1 LNLRDN
7 RVAVTSVK
15 SKEYPPEIPY
25 DPPKNY
31 PEYTGHFLNATNEV
45 YAAVRDLFFRLD
57 LDRNNYNTKNWNP
70 LGDII
75 QPGMTV
81 FLKPNIV
88 IHKHKD
94 KKNVFSIIVH
104 ASVLRPILDYICI
117 ALKNSGRIIIG
128 ESQFLFGQF
137 EKAMVESHIQGLL
150 EWYGNQTTIP
160 IECIDLRINRGV
172 RTYLYGKWGRVP
184 VDQDPRGYRFVDLGD
199 LSCFKDV
206 DPKRL
211 RIAIADHK
219 IMSKHHSNGNHEYLF
234 PKSFLDSDVIISIP
248 KLKTHRRTSVT
259 LVLKNFMGIPSL
271 KDSLPHLI
279 TGSVSEGGDQY
290 IYPSFR
296 KRICTILHDQIQS
309 NPFIPF
315 KFACAVTKRIIW
327 ESNRILPF
335 KDDIYEGMWYGND
348 TLWRTLLDLNR
359 AAFYADKDG
368 NICET
373 LQRDFFCVIDGVI
386 AGEKNGPLY
395 PDPISAGVLLA
406 GFNPVAVDATGA
418 SVMGFDIEKIPM
430 IKKGLEANKE
440 RNPIFF
446 GAKDD
451 IKLLDG
457 EDILSLQE
465 VAKQKNLGFEA
476 HPTWKGH
483 VEIT

>member
-1 LNLRDN
+1 
-7 RVAVTSVK
+7 
-15 SKEYPPEIPY
+15 
-25 DPPKNY
+25 
-31 PEYTGHFLNATNEV
+31 
-45 YAAVRDLFFRLD
+45 
-57 LDRNNYNTKNWNP
+57 
-70 LGDII
+70 
-75 QPGMTV
+75 
-81 FLKPNIV
+81 
-88 IHKHKD
+88 
-94 KKNVFSIIVH
+94 
-104 ASVLRPILDYICI
+104 
-117 ALKNSGRIIIG
+117 
-128 ESQFLFGQF
+128 
-137 EKAMVESHIQGLL
+137 
-150 EWYGNQTTIP
+150 
-160 IECIDLRINRGV
+160 
-172 RTYLYGKWGRVP
+172 
-184 VDQDPRGYRFVDLGD
+184 
-199 LSCFKDV
+199 
-206 DPKRL
+206 
-211 RIAIADHK
+211 
-219 IMSKHHSNGNHEYLF
+219 
-234 PKSFLDSDVIISIP
+234 
-248 KLKTHRRTSVT
+248 
-259 LVLKNFMGIPSL
+259 
-271 KDSLPHLI
+271 
-279 TGSVSEGGDQY
+279 
-290 IYPSFR
+290 
-296 KRICTILHDQIQS
+296 
-309 NPFIPF
+309 
-315 KFACAVTKRIIW
+315 
-327 ESNRILPF
+327 
-335 KDDIYEGMWYGND
+335 MWYGND